1 MINRKWNRFA
11 LIGLYISILAALI
24 SIGLYI
30 VQRQWNLALQISIG
44 IFIVG
49 LAVFVLLDPQRVR
62 KVLTGRQ
69 ARHGSNALILLFA
82 FLGILVVINYLIYD
96 HSKRWD
102 LTEDKTNTLAQETLD
117 VLDRLPGIVYAQAFF
132 SSRVSSDRADELLNQ
147 YSFFAGNNFIY
158 EFIDPEQDPLAA
170 QNANITR
177 DGTIVLTM
185 NGAQEQVE
193 TISEQLLT
201 SALIR
206 LMNPESKTIYFLT
219 GHGEYNPEDEGNES
233 YAFLKNRLEAKNYIV
248 KLLNLLVTNSIPED
262 ANLIVI
268 AGPTKPVSNE
278 EVELLSEYLESGNA
292 MLILEDPLPFTEF
305 GEVQDPLANYLSDS
319 WGITLG
325 NDVVVDFS
333 SNQPLIAVANQYG
346 IHTITQKMSNLA
358 SIFPTAR
365 SLVASEVISEGVS
378 QANLILTSS
387 QSWAETDF
395 ASLESG
401 NIDPDGEDDVLGPIS
416 IAMVAENFESSARIV
431 VFGDSDFAS
440 DAYIHAYGNLDM
452 IVNSID
458 WAIGEE
464 DLINL
469 TPKEQTQRVLLTP
482 QESTINLIFL
492 VSIVIL
498 PGIVVLSGISAWI
511 TRRKRG

>member
-1 MINRKWNRFA
+1 VAMINRKWNRFA

-233 YAFLKNRLEAKNYIV
+233 YAF
-248 KLLNLLVTNSIPED
+248 
-262 ANLIVI
+262 
-268 AGPTKPVSNE
+268 
-278 EVELLSEYLESGNA
+278 
-292 MLILEDPLPFTEF
+292 
-305 GEVQDPLANYLSDS
+305 
-319 WGITLG
+319 
-325 NDVVVDFS
+325 
-333 SNQPLIAVANQYG
+333 
-346 IHTITQKMSNLA
+346 
-358 SIFPTAR
+358 
-365 SLVASEVISEGVS
+365 
-378 QANLILTSS
+378 
-387 QSWAETDF
+387 
-395 ASLESG
+395 
-401 NIDPDGEDDVLGPIS
+401 
-416 IAMVAENFESSARIV
+416 
-431 VFGDSDFAS
+431 
-440 DAYIHAYGNLDM
+440 
-452 IVNSID
+452 
-458 WAIGEE
+458 
-464 DLINL
+464 
-469 TPKEQTQRVLLTP
+469 
-482 QESTINLIFL
+482 
-492 VSIVIL
+492 
-498 PGIVVLSGISAWI
+498 
-511 TRRKRG
+511 

>member
-1 MINRKWNRFA
+1 
-11 LIGLYISILAALI
+11 
-24 SIGLYI
+24 
-30 VQRQWNLALQISIG
+30 
-44 IFIVG
+44 
-49 LAVFVLLDPQRVR
+49 
-62 KVLTGRQ
+62 
-69 ARHGSNALILLFA
+69 
-82 FLGILVVINYLIYD
+82 
-96 HSKRWD
+96 
-102 LTEDKTNTLAQETLD
+102 
-117 VLDRLPGIVYAQAFF
+117 
-132 SSRVSSDRADELLNQ
+132 
-147 YSFFAGNNFIY
+147 
-158 EFIDPEQDPLAA
+158 
-170 QNANITR
+170 
-177 DGTIVLTM
+177 
-185 NGAQEQVE
+185 
-193 TISEQLLT
+193 
-201 SALIR
+201 
-206 LMNPESKTIYFLT
+206 
-219 GHGEYNPEDEGNES
+219 
-233 YAFLKNRLEAKNYIV
+233 
-248 KLLNLLVTNSIPED
+248 LLVTNSIPDD

-278 EVELLSEYLESGNA
+278 EVELLSEYVESGNA

-346 IHTITQKMSNLA
+346 NHTITQKMSNLA

-458 WAIGEE
+458 WAIGEGRFNKSHSE
-464 DLINL
+464 RANSTCPAYSARINY
-469 TPKEQTQRVLLTP
+469 
-482 QESTINLIFL
+482 
-492 VSIVIL
+492 
-498 PGIVVLSGISAWI
+498 
-511 TRRKRG
+511 